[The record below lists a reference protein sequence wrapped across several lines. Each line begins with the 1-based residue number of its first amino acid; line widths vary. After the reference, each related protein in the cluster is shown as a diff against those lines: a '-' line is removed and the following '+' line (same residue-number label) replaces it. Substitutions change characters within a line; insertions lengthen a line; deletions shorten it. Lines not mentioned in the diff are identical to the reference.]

1 MAALR
6 FLVAH
11 GTADTAEEAI
21 RICGKVLLQDGI
33 VADSFIEKCV
43 AREKRFP
50 TGLPT
55 DIPTAI
61 PHCKDDSITE
71 NCICFLMLSHPVTF
85 RRMDDDTETI
95 ETDMVF
101 NLAICDPN
109 EHIDVLTNMMA
120 FLGDTEALQKCRT
133 LPDDQV
139 IAYLQTQLVP
149 LGKEAVREV

>member
-1 MAALR
+1 MATLR

-21 RICGKVLLQDGI
+21 RICGKVLRQAG
-33 VADSFIEKCV
+33 VVSDSFIEKCV
-43 AREKRFP
+43 KREKEFP

-71 NCICFLMLSHPVTF
+71 NCICFLKLAHPVTF

-95 ETDMVF
+95 QTDMIF

-120 FLGDTEALQKCRT
+120 FLGDTDSLQKCRI

-139 IAYLQTQLVP
+139 ITYLQAHLVP
-149 LGKEAVREV
+149 PDGETAQEA